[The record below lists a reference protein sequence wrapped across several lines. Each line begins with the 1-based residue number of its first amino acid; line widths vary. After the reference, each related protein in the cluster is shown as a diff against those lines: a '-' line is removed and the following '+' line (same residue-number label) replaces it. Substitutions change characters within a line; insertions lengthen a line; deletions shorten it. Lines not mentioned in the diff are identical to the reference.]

1 MKRILSLCAVLSVLA
16 ACSKTAKEVHVT
28 GVSLNQRTLALY
40 IGDKADL
47 VATVTPED
55 ADDPSVSWKSSD
67 VEVATVSDGHVT
79 GVSVGTAVI
88 TVTTKDGGKTATC
101 AVSVTKKPVPVVGI
115 SLNKTST
122 VLTEGDTEQLTATI
136 DPENA
141 DNPNYSWSTS
151 NANVVT
157 VVDGLL
163 TAIAKGNAT
172 ITVTT
177 EEGAKTATC
186 TVTVNEK
193 VYAVTGVSL
202 DQSSAT
208 IKEGANVTLT
218 ATITPANATNKNV
231 SWTSSNEAVATVAN
245 GVVTGVSVGTA
256 VITVTTED
264 GGMTASCTVT
274 VESATIAVTGVSLN
288 KTSIDLSLG
297 QNFTL
302 VATIA
307 PVDATNKAVSWE
319 SSNTDVATVENGV
332 VTAVAEGTAIITVT
346 TADGGKTATCT
357 VNVKDGSFGGTFTN
371 EGYTEGE
378 PFTWN

>member
-1 MKRILSLCAVLSVLA
+1 MKRILSLFAVLSVLA
-16 ACSKTAKEVHVT
+16 ACSKPAKEVHVT

-79 GVSVGTAVI
+79 GVGAGDCVI

-101 AVSVTKKPVPVVGI
+101 AVSVTKKPIPVVGI

-177 EEGAKTATC
+177 AEGAKTATC
-186 TVTVNEK
+186 AVTVNEK

-202 DQSSAT
+202 DKTEAS
-208 IKEGANVTLT
+208 IMEGTTLTLT
-218 ATITPANATNKNV
+218 ATIAPANATNQNV
-231 SWTSSNEAVATVAN
+231 SWSSSDQSVATVAN
-245 GVVTGVSVGTA
+245 GVVTA
-256 VITVTTED
+256 VAPGNCTITVTTED
-264 GGMTASCTVT
+264 GGKTATCALTVT
-274 VESATIAVTGVSLN
+274 SATIAVTGVSLN
-288 KTSIDLSLG
+288 HSTLDIPEGKTA
-297 QNFTL
+297 TL
-302 VATIA
+302 VATVA
-307 PVDATNKAVSWE
+307 PANATNQAVTWS
-319 SSNTDVATVENGV
+319 SSNESIATVVNGV
-332 VTAVAEGTAIITVT
+332 VTGVKEGNCTITVT
-346 TADGGKTATCT
+346 TVDGGKTATCT
-357 VNVKDGSFGGTFTN
+357 VNVKESSFGGTFTN